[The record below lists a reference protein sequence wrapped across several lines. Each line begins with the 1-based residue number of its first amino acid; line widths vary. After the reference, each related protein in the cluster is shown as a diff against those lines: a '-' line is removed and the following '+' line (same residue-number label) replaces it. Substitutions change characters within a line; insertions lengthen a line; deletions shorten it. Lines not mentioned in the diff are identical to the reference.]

1 MSTFFRENR
10 EIFLSFLCRSVFL
23 AYNCEVTRAKRFTKK
38 NICDIMVS
46 IYIYL

>member
-10 EIFLSFLCRSVFL
+10 EIFLSFLYRSVFL
-23 AYNCEVTRAKRFTKK
+23 AYNCEDTRAKRFTKK

-46 IYIYL
+46 TYIYL